1 MRQEKR
7 PAHGVRTGLRRIG
20 GPKGSE
26 ELGHRRRA
34 ALGFD
39 LAGVEARHRLVA
51 DDMGLVGAEAIE
63 FRPHRTAI
71 SAEHADLH
79 EIAGL
84 DVGGQEEGAGR
95 SEEPTSELQSLM
107 RNSSAVFRLKKKIQ
121 HTTL

>member
-1 MRQEKR
+1 MIRRPPRSTRTDTLFPYTTLVRSKAPGTGNRMRQEKR

-51 DDMGLVGAEAIE
+51 DDMGLVGAEAIG

-71 SAEHADLH
+71 SAAHADL
-79 EIAGL
+79 
-84 DVGGQEEGAGR
+84 
-95 SEEPTSELQSLM
+95 
-107 RNSSAVFRLKKKIQ
+107 N
-121 HTTL
+121 

>member
-1 MRQEKR
+1 MIRRPPRSTRTDTLCPYTTLFRAPGTGNRMRQEKR

-51 DDMGLVGAEAIE
+51 DDMGLVGAEAIG

-71 SAEHADLH
+71 SAAHADL
-79 EIAGL
+79 
-84 DVGGQEEGAGR
+84 
-95 SEEPTSELQSLM
+95 
-107 RNSSAVFRLKKKIQ
+107 N
-121 HTTL
+121 